1 MGERRTYAYE
11 KYERKYA
18 AAARRR
24 KIMFALAVMMTA
36 LGVFAVVACSQTF
49 VLREIEISG
58 NSTRSDSEIA
68 GLSGLRLGMN
78 ILSVDKEAVEK
89 AFSNNTYVD
98 LVDVTVEMPNKVH
111 IEVREREVC
120 AAVNCAG
127 VILLIDEEGY
137 ILNKSSILP
146 QSRNLLLVSGM
157 DVTVSSQGRV
167 LEAENSRQIQDMKRL
182 LEALH
187 RAGAERLISELN
199 VSDSD
204 RLYLVSQSGI
214 QIMMGNSDNLDEKVA
229 WMQAVLRVL
238 SEEGAM
244 KGVVDVSTG
253 NNAVYSE
260 R

>member
-24 KIMFALAVMMTA
+24 KIMIALAVLVTA

-49 VLREIEISG
+49 VLCEVVVTG
-58 NSTRSDSEIA
+58 NSTRSSSEIA

-78 ILSVDKEAVEK
+78 ILSVDQETVEK
-89 AFSNNTYVD
+89 AFSTNTYVD
-98 LVDVTVEMPNKVH
+98 LVDVRVEMPNKVH

-127 VILLIDEEGY
+127 VILLIDQEGY

-167 LEAENSRQIQDMKRL
+167 LEAENSRQIEDMKRL

-187 RAGAERLISELN
+187 RAGAERLVSELN
-199 VSDSD
+199 VSDPD

-214 QIMMGNSDNLDEKVA
+214 QVMLGNSENLDEKVA

-253 NNAVYSE
+253 NNAIYS
-260 R
+260 